1 MPFSSP
7 QIRGIDKAIK
17 KVCYTIIQ
25 YTKAP
30 DARPPIVRCVVRL
43 KDMVAVITGG
53 ASGMGRSTALLFARE
68 GASVVV
74 GDVDATAGEALV
86 AEAATSNLPIA
97 FQRTDVSVEADMAN
111 LIATA
116 ERKHG
121 RLDTIFNNAGIE
133 QPVTASD
140 AVSAELFERVI
151 DINLK
156 GTFFGCKHAIP
167 ALLRNG
173 GGTIVNNSSV
183 SAFANVGGNL
193 SYAASKGG
201 IMSMT
206 RVIAIEYAA
215 RNIRCNAINPGVI
228 DTGMNRR
235 NLDLAV
241 DPDAL
246 EEKWRS
252 ITPLG
257 RMGTG
262 DEIGEAVLFLASG
275 QSSFITGIGL
285 VIDGGRIAT

>member
-1 MPFSSP
+1 
-7 QIRGIDKAIK
+7 
-17 KVCYTIIQ
+17 
-25 YTKAP
+25 
-30 DARPPIVRCVVRL
+30 
-43 KDMVAVITGG
+43 MVAVVTGG
-53 ASGMGRSTALLFARE
+53 AGGMGRATAMLFARE

-74 GDVDATAGEALV
+74 GDVDADGGAALV
-86 AEAATSNLPIA
+86 AEAAANELKVSFL
-97 FQRTDVSVEADMAN
+97 RTDVSRERDVAALVAKAEAD
-111 LIATA
+111 
-116 ERKHG
+116 HG
-121 RLDTIFNNAGIE
+121 KLDTIFNNAGIE

-140 AVSAELFERVI
+140 AITEDLFTRVI

-228 DTGMNRR
+228 DTGMNQR
-235 NLDLAV
+235 NLDKAE

-246 EEKWRS
+246 EQKWRS

-262 DEIGEAVLFLASG
+262 DEIGEAVLYLASK
-275 QSSFITGIGL
+275 QSSFVTGIGL

>member
-1 MPFSSP
+1 
-7 QIRGIDKAIK
+7 
-17 KVCYTIIQ
+17 
-25 YTKAP
+25 
-30 DARPPIVRCVVRL
+30 
-43 KDMVAVITGG
+43 MVAIITGG
-53 ASGMGRSTALLFARE
+53 ASGMGRDTALLFAKE

-74 GDVDATAGEALV
+74 GDVDLDGGASLV
-86 AEAATSNLPIA
+86 AEVEAAGGKAA
-97 FQRTDVSVEADMAN
+97 FQRTDVSVEADVAA
-111 LIATA
+111 LVGLA
-116 ERKHG
+116 ESRYGK
-121 RLDTIFNNAGIE
+121 LDTIFNNAGIE
-133 QPVTASD
+133 QPVTPSD
-140 AVSAELFERVI
+140 QISEELFERVI

-156 GTFFGCKHAIP
+156 GCFFGCKHALP

-201 IMSMT
+201 IMSIT

-228 DTGMNRR
+228 DTSMNRR
-235 NLDLAV
+235 NLDLATDKEAV
-241 DPDAL
+241 
-246 EEKWRS
+246 EQKWRS

-262 DEIGEAVLFLASG
+262 NEIGEAVLFLASQ
-275 QSSFITGIGL
+275 QSSFVTGIGL

>member
-1 MPFSSP
+1 
-7 QIRGIDKAIK
+7 
-17 KVCYTIIQ
+17 
-25 YTKAP
+25 
-30 DARPPIVRCVVRL
+30 
-43 KDMVAVITGG
+43 MVAIITGG
-53 ASGMGRSTALLFARE
+53 ASGMGRDTALLFAKE

-74 GDVDATAGEALV
+74 GDVDLDGGASLV
-86 AEAATSNLPIA
+86 AEVEAAGGKAA
-97 FQRTDVSVEADMAN
+97 FQRTDVSVEADVAA
-111 LIATA
+111 LVALA
-116 ERKHG
+116 ESRYGK
-121 RLDTIFNNAGIE
+121 LDTIFNNAGIE
-133 QPVTASD
+133 QPVTPSD
-140 AVSAELFERVI
+140 QISEELFERVI

-156 GTFFGCKHAIP
+156 GCFFGCKHALP

-206 RVIAIEYAA
+206 RVIAIEYAD

-228 DTGMNRR
+228 DTSMNRR

-241 DPDAL
+241 DKEAV
-246 EEKWRS
+246 EQKWRS

-262 DEIGEAVLFLASG
+262 TEIGEAVLFLASK
-275 QSSFITGIGL
+275 QSSFVTGIGL

>member
-1 MPFSSP
+1 M
-7 QIRGIDKAIK
+7 
-17 KVCYTIIQ
+17 
-25 YTKAP
+25 
-30 DARPPIVRCVVRL
+30 RL
-43 KDMVAVITGG
+43 QGMVAVITGG
-53 ASGMGRSTALLFARE
+53 AGGMGRATALLFARE
-68 GASVVV
+68 GAHVVV
-74 GDVDATAGEALV
+74 GDVDDAGGATIL
-86 AEAATSNLPIA
+86 AEASASNLSLS
-97 FQRTDVSVEADMAN
+97 FLRTDVSREADMAN
-111 LIATA
+111 LIAKA
-116 ERKHG
+116 ETEHG

-140 AVSAELFERVI
+140 AITEELFERVI

-193 SYAASKGG
+193 SYAASKGA

-228 DTGMNRR
+228 DTGMNQR
-235 NLDLAV
+235 NMALSD
-241 DPDAL
+241 DPAAL
-246 EEKWRS
+246 EQKWRS

-262 DEIGEAVLFLASG
+262 EEIGEAVLYLASK
-275 QSSFITGIGL
+275 QSSFVTGIGL

>member
-1 MPFSSP
+1 
-7 QIRGIDKAIK
+7 
-17 KVCYTIIQ
+17 
-25 YTKAP
+25 
-30 DARPPIVRCVVRL
+30 
-43 KDMVAVITGG
+43 MVAVVTGG
-53 ASGMGRSTALLFARE
+53 AGGMGRATALLFARE

-74 GDVDATAGEALV
+74 GDVDAEGGASLV
-86 AEAATSNLPIA
+86 AEAAASGIDVSFL
-97 FQRTDVSVEADMAN
+97 RTDVSREAD
-111 LIATA
+111 IAALVAKA
-116 ERKHG
+116 EADHG
-121 RLDTIFNNAGIE
+121 KLDTIFNNAGIE

-140 AVSAELFERVI
+140 AISEELFERVI

-228 DTGMNRR
+228 DTGMNQR
-235 NLDLAV
+235 NMKLAE
-241 DPDAL
+241 DPAAL
-246 EEKWRS
+246 EQKWRA

-262 DEIGEAVLFLASG
+262 DEIGEAVLFLASR
-275 QSSFITGIGL
+275 QSSFVTGIGL

>member
-1 MPFSSP
+1 
-7 QIRGIDKAIK
+7 
-17 KVCYTIIQ
+17 
-25 YTKAP
+25 
-30 DARPPIVRCVVRL
+30 
-43 KDMVAVITGG
+43 MVAVITGG

-68 GASVVV
+68 GARVVV
-74 GDVDATAGEALV
+74 GDVDVAAGASLE
-86 AEAATSNLPIA
+86 AEAAALGA
-97 FQRTDVSVEADMAN
+97 EVRFQRCDVSIEADVAA
-111 LIATA
+111 LVGRA
-116 ERKHG
+116 ETEFGK
-121 RLDTIFNNAGIE
+121 LDTIFNNAGIE
-133 QPVTASD
+133 QPVTPSD
-140 AVSAELFERVI
+140 QVSEALFERVI

-156 GTFFGCKHAIP
+156 GCFFGCKHAIP

-206 RVIAIEYAA
+206 RVIAIEYAN

-235 NLDLAV
+235 NLELAD
-241 DPDAL
+241 DPAAL
-246 EEKWRS
+246 EQKWRS

-262 DEIGEAVLFLASG
+262 DEIGEAVLFLASR
-275 QSSFITGIGL
+275 QSSFVTGIGL

>member
-1 MPFSSP
+1 
-7 QIRGIDKAIK
+7 
-17 KVCYTIIQ
+17 
-25 YTKAP
+25 
-30 DARPPIVRCVVRL
+30 
-43 KDMVAVITGG
+43 MVAIITGG
-53 ASGMGRSTALLFARE
+53 ASGMGRDTALLFAKE

-74 GDVDATAGEALV
+74 GDVDLDGGASLIAEV
-86 AEAATSNLPIA
+86 EAAGGKAA
-97 FQRTDVSVEADMAN
+97 FQRTDVSVEADVAA
-111 LIATA
+111 LVALA
-116 ERKHG
+116 ERKYG
-121 RLDTIFNNAGIE
+121 KLDTIFNNAGIE
-133 QPVTASD
+133 QPVTPSD
-140 AVSAELFERVI
+140 QISEELFERVI

-156 GTFFGCKHAIP
+156 GCFFGCKHALP

-228 DTGMNRR
+228 DTSMNRR

-241 DPDAL
+241 DKEAV
-246 EEKWRS
+246 EQKWRS

-262 DEIGEAVLFLASG
+262 NEIGEAVLFLASK
-275 QSSFITGIGL
+275 QSSFVTGIGL

>member
-1 MPFSSP
+1 
-7 QIRGIDKAIK
+7 
-17 KVCYTIIQ
+17 
-25 YTKAP
+25 
-30 DARPPIVRCVVRL
+30 
-43 KDMVAVITGG
+43 MVAVMTGG

-68 GASVVV
+68 GAKVVV
-74 GDVDATAGEALV
+74 GDVDVDRGYELAATV
-86 AEAATSNLPIA
+86 EAAGGELV
-97 FQRTDVSVEADMAN
+97 FQRCDVSVEADVVA
-111 LIATA
+111 LVARA
-116 ERKHG
+116 ESAYGK
-121 RLDTIFNNAGIE
+121 LDTIFNNAGIE
-133 QPVTASD
+133 QPSTPSTD
-140 AVSAELFERVI
+140 VSEELFERVI

-156 GTFFGCKHAIP
+156 GTFFGCKHALP

-206 RVIAIEYAA
+206 RVIAIEYAG

-228 DTGMNRR
+228 DTEMNQR
-235 NLDLAV
+235 NKAIAT
-241 DPDAL
+241 DPDAV
-246 EEKWRS
+246 EQRWRS

-262 DEIGEAVLFLASG
+262 DEIGEAVLFLASK
-275 QSSFITGIGL
+275 QSSFVTGIGL